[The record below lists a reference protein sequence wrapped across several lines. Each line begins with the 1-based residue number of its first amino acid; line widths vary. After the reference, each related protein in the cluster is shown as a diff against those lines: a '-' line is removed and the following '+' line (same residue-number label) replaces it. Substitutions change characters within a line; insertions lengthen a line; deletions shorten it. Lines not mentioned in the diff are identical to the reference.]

1 MKISR
6 NSLFY
11 KFLDMFGDADAL
23 DSCKIV
29 WLTLRNIIVPPILIF
44 VGLAILFSLLYPIV
58 GPIVTLLL
66 GWKFLSFQFIIGLFL
81 YALGG
86 WIIVE
91 NYSSNYNHPMFES
104 FKAWKNKTCIK
115 VEVI

>member
-11 KFLDMFGDADAL
+11 KFLNMMDDVHEL

-29 WLTLRNIIVPPILIF
+29 WLTLRNIVLLPLFLFMF
-44 VGLAILFSLLYPIV
+44 VCMVITVLYPIV
-58 GPIVTLLL
+58 GTIGVIFFGWTLSLPLL
-66 GWKFLSFQFIIGLFL
+66 FIGVFFYGMGLWL
-81 YALGG
+81 IA
-86 WIIVE
+86 E
-91 NYSSNYNHPMFES
+91 NYSSNYSHPMFES

-115 VEVI
+115 VQVE